1 MRWLV
6 PSAAASSRREMSLNP
21 RSQRKSVTASMSLS
35 FGPLGARIS
44 ELDMF
49 HMVHVPSGTY
59 NPLWEA
65 PMHFKTTIEIN
76 APLDRVWDALVD
88 VETWPE
94 WTASIREVKGLDGA
108 VLAFGS
114 RVRIKQP
121 RMPSLVWEVSE
132 FEPTTSFTWRSTSPG
147 VTTVGSHVV
156 TATT

>member
-1 MRWLV
+1 
-6 PSAAASSRREMSLNP
+6 
-21 RSQRKSVTASMSLS
+21 
-35 FGPLGARIS
+35 
-44 ELDMF
+44 
-49 HMVHVPSGTY
+49 
-59 NPLWEA
+59 
-65 PMHFKTTIEIN
+65 MHFKTTIEIN
-76 APLDRVWDALVD
+76 APPDRVWDALVD

-132 FEPTTSFTWRSTSPG
+132 FEPTTSFTWRSSSPG

-156 TATT
+156 TATTTNRVTVTLGIHQSGPLAPIVRLLAGARTRRYVQMEADGLKKCAETSL